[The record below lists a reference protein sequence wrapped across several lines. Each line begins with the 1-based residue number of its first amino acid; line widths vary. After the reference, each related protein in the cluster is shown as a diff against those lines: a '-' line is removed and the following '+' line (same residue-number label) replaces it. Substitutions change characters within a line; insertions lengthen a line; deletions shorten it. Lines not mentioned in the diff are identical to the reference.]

1 MLENKKIDRF
11 IRDILLVMKR
21 HKMNLRFNE
30 EGVEVISPDKKYEQ
44 KIVQAF
50 DNLTN
55 QDDEDTVVKT
65 HFKHLK
71 DKKIPIK

>member
-11 IRDILLVMKR
+11 IRDILFVMKR

-30 EGVEVISPDKKYEQ
+30 EGVEVVSPDKKIEQ
-44 KIVQAF
+44 KIVHAF

-55 QDDEDTVVKT
+55 LDDKDTIVKT
-65 HFKHLK
+65 HYKHLK
-71 DKKIPIK
+71 DKPQ